1 MNGGGPKSLRHPS
14 LRGKTQRCKMR
25 PLIRSMFLLSLA
37 VSPLAL
43 AEVPAP
49 AVIASDTVVTATAS
63 GPSSS
68 DIDEA
73 NLRTTIQELEIA
85 VANARREIAEVR
97 AQDDATDVVGAVN
110 DHPLWP

>member
-1 MNGGGPKSLRHPS
+1 
-14 LRGKTQRCKMR
+14 MR

-43 AEVPAP
+43 AEAP
-49 AVIASDTVVTATAS
+49 AANVKDQVATATAS
-63 GPSSS
+63 GSTSA

-73 NLRTTIQELEIA
+73 TLRTDVQELELA
-85 VANARREIAEVR
+85 VANVR
-97 AQDDATDVVGAVN
+97 SELAKVRTQDERTDVVGAVN